1 MTPSRVIAITGASA
15 GIGRATALRLA
26 RDGAALAICARRPD
40 RLAAAAAEIEQ
51 AGGAT
56 LACTADVTDERAML
70 QFVAD
75 AVQRFGRLDAMV
87 CNAGFG
93 IYGTIDTIDPARMRR
108 LLDVNV
114 MGTYNAAYAALPV
127 FRRQQRGHLIV
138 VSSIVG
144 QRGIPFMGAYSAT
157 KFAQVGLAESLRAEL
172 AGSGIHVS
180 VVYPISTRTEFHE
193 VMMRESGFA
202 TRASGP
208 RQEAAQVAD
217 AIARALEHP
226 RPEVYPFGAS
236 KGLAIINAVAPGLC
250 DRLVKRWGRKPATAD
265 SV

>member
-26 RDGAALAICARRPD
+26 RGRAALALCARRPD
-40 RLAAAAAEIEQ
+40 RLAAVSAEIEQ
-51 AGGAT
+51 AGGAALT
-56 LACTADVTDERAML
+56 FTADVTDDQAML
-70 QFVAD
+70 RFVGE
-75 AVQRFGRLDAMV
+75 AVQRFGRLDAMI

-93 IYGTIDTIDPARMRR
+93 LYGAIDAIEPARMRR

-127 FRRQQRGHLIV
+127 FRRQGRGHLVIV
-138 VSSIVG
+138 SFIVG
-144 QRGIPFMGAYSAT
+144 QRGIPFMAAYSAT

-172 AGSGIHVS
+172 AGSDIRVS
-180 VVYPISTRTEFHE
+180 VIYPISTRTEFHE

-208 RQEAAQVAD
+208 RQDAAQVAD
-217 AIARALEHP
+217 AIARVLDRP
-226 RPEVYPFGAS
+226 RPEVYPFMPS
-236 KGLAIINAVAPGLC
+236 KGLAIINAIAPGVC
-250 DRLVKRWGRKPATAD
+250 DRLVKRWGREPATAD
-265 SV
+265 PA